1 MNTNTEI
8 KTTVWDKEKFLRYS
22 EGVVT
27 FLKKDGSVRKMNFT
41 TDLSKIPTN
50 LHPKNDGSRK
60 PSAIVS
66 TIRVFDI
73 DKNEWR
79 SIDLTRIIGV
89 GEFE

>member
-1 MNTNTEI
+1 MNTTQI

-27 FLKKDGSVRKMNFT
+27 FLKKDGSIRKMNFT
-41 TDLSKIPTN
+41 TDLSKIPSH
-50 LHPKNDGSRK
+50 LHPTGLRE

-66 TIRVFDI
+66 TIRVFDL

-89 GEFE
+89 GEYE